1 MNLYLLLGQI
11 ARKQSEIKLLNIFKG
26 LPITYGVRINSVGE
40 SEIQVHSNKYQL
52 ACLYYQRETYL
63 QAEELPSVIYSQ
75 VVSLHLGREDAT
87 LTDLEMAPNSI
98 GNRTQIRVEPGEP
111 LVASLQFNGSG
122 SEFFVPLADISGEG
136 AGAYFEDYMFPARLC
151 RPGNEFMMTISLP
164 DIVSQKIKRLSTK
177 PLMEGQSIKSFLNTG
192 SLKSQDNKV
201 AIMTQ
206 GKIVS
211 VHPEYHSK
219 RYRVGMRLF
228 FKDLSRTVILHY
240 ISQRQ
245 SEIIRD
251 LSVLSNELYSLKK

>member
-1 MNLYLLLGQI
+1 MNLYLVLAQI

-26 LPITYGVRINSVGE
+26 LPISYGVRINSVGD

-63 QAEELPSVIYSQ
+63 QAEELPSVLYSQ
-75 VVSLHLGREDAT
+75 VVSLHLGKEDAT
-87 LTDLEMAPNSI
+87 LTDLEVASKSI
-98 GNRTQIRVEPGEP
+98 GNRAQIRVEPSEP
-111 LVASLQFNGSG
+111 LVATLRFRGSG
-122 SEFFVPLADISGEG
+122 TEFFVPLADISGEG

-151 RPGNEFMMTISLP
+151 HPGNEFMMRISLP
-164 DIVSQKIKRLSTK
+164 DIVSQKVKRLSTK
-177 PLMEGQSIKSFLNTG
+177 PLMEGQSIKSFLNTD
-192 SLKSQDNKV
+192 SLKSHDNKV
-201 AIMTQ
+201 AITTQ

-211 VHPEYHSK
+211 VYPEYRSK

-228 FKDLSRTVILHY
+228 FKDLSRAMIVQY

-251 LSVLSNELYSLKK
+251 LSVLSDELYRLKK